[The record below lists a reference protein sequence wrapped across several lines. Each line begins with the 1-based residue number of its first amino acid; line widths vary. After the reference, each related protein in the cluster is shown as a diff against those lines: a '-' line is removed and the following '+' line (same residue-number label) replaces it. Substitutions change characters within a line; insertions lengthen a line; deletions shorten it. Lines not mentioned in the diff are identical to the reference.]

1 MILLTKTPAYVFV
14 IFFILLILG
23 LIQLKERRAKTTR
36 VLIMPFALILY
47 SFYSTIATFGF
58 NFLAVGLFSLGVI
71 LIFLF
76 SYLIDLSKLATYNSL
91 KEEFLI
97 KGSFMP
103 LVLMMLV
110 FFAKYVLNVFQ
121 ALNNPILENFLFVG
135 ASSLFFGILS
145 GIFLVR
151 ALAILKLKIN

>member
-1 MILLTKTPAYVFV
+1 MKLFTNTPVYVFV
-14 IFFILLILG
+14 IFFTLLILG
-23 LIQLKERRAKTTR
+23 LIQLRERKAKTIK
-36 VLIMPFALILY
+36 VLIMPLALVFY
-47 SFYSTIATFGF
+47 SFYSTISTFGF
-58 NFLAVGLFSLGVI
+58 NFLVVGLFGLGVI

-76 SYLIDLSKLATYNSL
+76 SYLIDLSKLATYNFS

-97 KGSFMP
+97 KGSFIP

-121 ALNNPILENFLFVG
+121 ALNNPILQNFLFVG

-145 GIFLVR
+145 GTFLVR
-151 ALAILKLKIN
+151 ALAILKLKTS